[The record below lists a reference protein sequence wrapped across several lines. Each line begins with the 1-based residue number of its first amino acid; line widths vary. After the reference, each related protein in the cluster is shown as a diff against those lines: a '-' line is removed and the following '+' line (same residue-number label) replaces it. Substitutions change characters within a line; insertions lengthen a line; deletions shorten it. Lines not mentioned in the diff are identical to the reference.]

1 MKICVIGPAYPY
13 KGGIAHYNNWLCNF
27 ISRKHDLRCISF
39 KTLYP
44 KLIYPGKEQKDL
56 SATNRTEFKI
66 IETINSINPLTWI
79 STIKQIKKFNPD
91 IVLLYWWTP
100 YFSIL
105 NKFLTKSIKN
115 IKKKTKPKIIYLCHN
130 VVPHEDSFID
140 NFLSK
145 LALKEG
151 NYFIVHAK
159 KEKENLLQL
168 LPKIK
173 QNTIIPAMHPT
184 YAVQFKFKEINQS
197 KAKKKLNI
205 SGKVILFFGYIREYK
220 GLMYLIEAMPHILK
234 EFNITLLIV
243 GEFWKNK
250 EKYINKIKELKIE
263 NNVCI
268 IDEYVPDEKVGDY
281 YSASDLIILPYLSAT
296 NSGIAQIAYGFEKPV
311 IATNV
316 GGLPEVIINN
326 KTGFIVP
333 PKNSAKLAKAIIKY
347 YTEKKEQIFKK
358 NIIKEKER
366 FSWERMVEIIENL
379 EQRGGTK

>member
-1 MKICVIGPAYPY
+1 
-13 KGGIAHYNNWLCNF
+13 
-27 ISRKHDLRCISF
+27 
-39 KTLYP
+39 
-44 KLIYPGKEQKDL
+44 
-56 SATNRTEFKI
+56 
-66 IETINSINPLTWI
+66 
-79 STIKQIKKFNPD
+79 
-91 IVLLYWWTP
+91 
-100 YFSIL
+100 
-105 NKFLTKSIKN
+105 
-115 IKKKTKPKIIYLCHN
+115 
-130 VVPHEDSFID
+130 
-140 NFLSK
+140 
-145 LALKEG
+145 
-151 NYFIVHAK
+151 
-159 KEKENLLQL
+159 
-168 LPKIK
+168 
-173 QNTIIPAMHPT
+173 MHPT